1 MKKKVLLSLVAL
13 MGVSAAW
20 AQGIA
25 SGYYRLKNVENQKY
39 MAAPSS
45 LFYSNTSGTSYKA
58 TTMDLSADNDGKNR
72 TVWYIENL
80 GTPSGSG
87 DIVYRLWCYQSG
99 FGLSTNP
106 QADVYGSYSNTY
118 CPRMY
123 SIKQAGETSYYTIAG
138 HNRERTDVG
147 NGLNDLG
154 LSIGN
159 TNGSIGNYN
168 PLYVNNNNQ
177 LQRGGN
183 ADIAANT
190 NAQWE
195 LESVNANDLAINVTI
210 GPTGYATY
218 SCYSSSTIPDGLK
231 AYTATSVNTTVH
243 MEQLNEFIPANMG
256 VVLMGT
262 PNTTYKMMPT
272 NKIGREQILYNYDG
286 SEALHNIRGE
296 LEPSLL
302 NRTPSNAYI
311 LVNNNGTV
319 MFGKLEGGTQVASG
333 KAYLDG
339 SKVPSN
345 VNAISFTFDDIA
357 TAITEAETKAEK
369 NGKYFDG
376 KQIVIVKNGLKYNTK
391 GQAIR

>member
-25 SGYYRLKNVENQKY
+25 SGYYRLKNVGNNKY

-45 LFYSNTSGTSYKA
+45 LSYENTSSASYKA
-58 TTMDLSADNDGKNR
+58 TTMNLADDTDGKNR

-123 SIKQAGETSYYTIAG
+123 SIKQIGETSYYTIAG
-138 HNRERTDVG
+138 HNREKTAVT

-154 LSIGN
+154 LSTGAGAIGKH
-159 TNGSIGNYN
+159 T
-168 PLYVNNNNQ
+168 PLYVNDNNQ
-177 LQRGGN
+177 LQRDGN
-183 ADIAANT
+183 AANT
-190 NAQWE
+190 NAQWA
-195 LESVNANDLAINVTI
+195 LESVNPNELAINVTI
-210 GPTGYATY
+210 GTTGYATY
-218 SCYSSSTIPDGLK
+218 SCYSSSLIPDGLK
-231 AYTATSVNTTVH
+231 AYTATSVNTKVH

-262 PNTTYKMMPT
+262 PGETYTMKPT

-286 SEALHNIRGE
+286 SEALHNIRGK
-296 LEPSLL
+296 LEPALWNL
-302 NRTPSNAYI
+302 TPENAYI

-319 MFGKLEGGTQVASG
+319 MFGKLQGGTQVAYG
-333 KAYLDG
+333 KAYLAG

>member
-45 LFYSNTSGTSYKA
+45 LTYSNTSSASYKA
-58 TTMDLSADNDGKNR
+58 TTMDKNDDTDGKNR

-138 HNRERTDVG
+138 HNREKTAVT

-154 LSIGN
+154 LSTGE
-159 TNGSIGNYN
+159 GAIGNYN
-168 PLYVNNNNQ
+168 PLYVNGSNQ

-183 ADIAANT
+183 AT
-190 NAQWE
+190 NANSQWA
-195 LESVNANDLAINVTI
+195 LESVDPNELAINVTI
-210 GPTGYATY
+210 GATGYATY
-218 SCYSSSTIPDGLK
+218 SCYSSSLIPDGLT
-231 AYTATSVNTTVH
+231 AYTATSVDTKVH
-243 MEQLNEFIPANMG
+243 MGQLNEFIPANMG

-272 NKIGREQILYNYDG
+272 NKIGREQILYNPNG
-286 SEALHNIRGE
+286 TVALQNTRGE

-319 MFGKLEGGTQVASG
+319 MFGKLQGGTQVPSG

>member
-45 LFYSNTSGTSYKA
+45 LSYENTSSESYKA
-58 TTMDLSADNDGKNR
+58 TTMDKNDDTDGKNR

-106 QADVYGSYSNTY
+106 RADVYGSYSNTY

-154 LSIGN
+154 LSTGN
-159 TNGSIGNYN
+159 TNGSIGNYT
-168 PLYVNNNNQ
+168 PLYVNGDNQ

-183 ADIAANT
+183 AANT
-190 NAQWE
+190 NAQWA
-195 LESVNANDLAINVTI
+195 LESVNPNELAINVTI
-210 GPTGYATY
+210 GATGFATY
-218 SCYSSSTIPDGLK
+218 SCYSSSIIPDGLK
-231 AYTATSVNTTVH
+231 AYTATSVNTKVY

-262 PNTTYKMMPT
+262 PNKTYTMMPT
-272 NKIGREQILYNYDG
+272 NKIGREQILYNPDG

-296 LEPSLL
+296 LEPALWNL
-302 NRTPSNAYI
+302 APENAYI
-311 LVNNNGTV
+311 LVNNDGAV
-319 MFGKLEGGTQVASG
+319 MFGKLEGGTQVAFG
-333 KAYLDG
+333 KAYLAG
-339 SKVPSN
+339 SKVNAN

>member
-25 SGYYRLKNVENQKY
+25 SGYYRLKNVGNNMY

-45 LFYSNTSGTSYKA
+45 LAYQNTSVESYKA
-58 TTMDLSADNDGKNR
+58 TTMDKDDDNDGKNR

-106 QADVYGSYSNTY
+106 KADVYGSYSNDY

-123 SIKQAGETSYYTIAG
+123 SIKQIGETSYYTIAG
-138 HNRERTDVG
+138 HNREKTAVT
-147 NGLNDLG
+147 NGFNYLG
-154 LSIGN
+154 LSTGE
-159 TNGSIGNYN
+159 GAIGNYN
-168 PLYVNNNNQ
+168 PLYVNGSNQ

-183 ADIAANT
+183 AT
-190 NAQWE
+190 NANSQWA
-195 LESVNANDLAINVTI
+195 LESVNPNELAINVTI
-210 GPTGYATY
+210 GATSYATY
-218 SCYSSSTIPDGLK
+218 SCYSSSLIPDGLK
-231 AYTATSVNTTVH
+231 AYKATSVDTQVH
-243 MEQLNEFIPANMG
+243 MELLNDVIPANMG
-256 VVLMGT
+256 VVLKGE
-262 PNTTYKMMPT
+262 PNTTYKMVPT
-272 NKIGREQILYNYDG
+272 NHIGSGHKLYNTDG
-286 SEALHNIRGE
+286 TVNLHITPGE

-311 LVNNNGTV
+311 LVNNDGAV
-319 MFGKLEGGTQVASG
+319 MFGKLASGTEVPSG

-339 SKVPSN
+339 SKVGAN

-357 TAITEAETKAEK
+357 TAITEAEIKAEK

>member
-20 AQGIA
+20 AQDIA
-25 SGYYRLKNVENQKY
+25 SGYYRLKNVGNNKY
-39 MAAPSS
+39 MAAPNS
-45 LFYSNTSGTSYKA
+45 LAYENTSSESYKA

-106 QADVYGSYSNTY
+106 RADVYGSYANDY

-123 SIKQAGETSYYTIAG
+123 SIKQIGETNSYTIAG
-138 HNRERTDVG
+138 HDREKTAVT
-147 NGLNDLG
+147 NGFNYLG
-154 LSIGN
+154 LSTG
-159 TNGSIGNYN
+159 GGAIGNYN
-168 PLYVNNNNQ
+168 PLSVNGNNE
-177 LQRGGN
+177 LQRNG
-183 ADIAANT
+183 DAANA
-190 NAQWE
+190 NSQWE
-195 LESVNANDLAINVTI
+195 LESVNPNELAINVTI
-210 GPTGYATY
+210 GATGYATY
-218 SCYSSSTIPDGLK
+218 SCYSSSIIPSGLK
-231 AYTATSVNTTVH
+231 AYKATSVDTQVH
-243 MEQLNEFIPANMG
+243 MELLNDVIPANMG
-256 VVLMGT
+256 VVLKGT
-262 PNTTYKMMPT
+262 PNTTYEMVPT
-272 NKIGREQILYNYDG
+272 NHIGSGHKLYKSDGTVDLQITP
-286 SEALHNIRGE
+286 SE
-296 LEPSLL
+296 LEPALGTC
-302 NRTPSNAYI
+302 NPTNAYI

-319 MFGKLEGGTQVASG
+319 MFGKLQGGEAVPSG

-339 SKVPSN
+339 SNLPSS